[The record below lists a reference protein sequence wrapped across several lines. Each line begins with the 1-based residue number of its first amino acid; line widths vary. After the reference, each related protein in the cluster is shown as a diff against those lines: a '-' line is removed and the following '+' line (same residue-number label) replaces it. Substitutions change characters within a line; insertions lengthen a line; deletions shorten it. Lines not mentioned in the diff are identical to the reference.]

1 MHMSAPSLNH
11 LLRFVMH
18 RCNGMCMENRNFSK
32 NHSVLDAS
40 SDCEIYSTLPIEASP
55 PSP

>member
-40 SDCEIYSTLPIEASP
+40 SDCEVYSTLPIEASP
-55 PSP
+55 PSH